1 MPDDCLEVFRL
12 HPARIAQVYLVVETD
27 PRDDSIAVQKAE
39 DVLRVRT
46 ARVSDVETKV
56 LISNKT
62 RKLRDRCGLI
72 VVGAFVHDLRTSSF
86 RETDE
91 AQISVFDCGREFGL
105 LVDDER
111 ADVLECLGAT
121 KSGWRMRDTQDNELL
136 SDIPVPSNASDRVPR
151 PGPCDRLGRAARAVP
166 GARLRR
172 ARRDLSFGPR
182 RPARTRGDGLA
193 FASGV
198 YLYTACCVVANE
210 FYASGMAVVA
220 GQVGHAVDRGWVALR
235 LAHFVAAS
243 ALSLLVGVER
253 PGPGGKAGRRG
264 RVALRAVG
272 CAALAA
278 LMLRGIAEHYR
289 YYGPLP
295 RLQQVTICL
304 CALCLVGEALERVGS
319 RLDGEASR
327 AAPEG
332 EAG

>member
-1 MPDDCLEVFRL
+1 MDRRKAGRALVLLGAVLLLARNVLWYAQTELPALQEVLADVLQRGPEGALSGEVGRL
-12 HPARIAQVYLVVETD
+12 KTYELLGDVLIDAYLLCATVLAPLLLRGGRERALGPLAAHLLGFSLPIIRRIALT
-27 PRDDSIAVQKAE
+27 
-39 DVLRVRT
+39 RT
-46 ARVSDVETKV
+46 R
-56 LISNKT
+56 
-62 RKLRDRCGLI
+62 
-72 VVGAFVHDLRTSSF
+72 
-86 RETDE
+86 
-91 AQISVFDCGREFGL
+91 GL
-105 LVDDER
+105 LV
-111 ADVLECLGAT
+111 ALGVAA
-121 KSGWRMRDTQDNELL
+121 LL
-136 SDIPVPSNASDRVPR
+136 AGAALLAAGRRPR
-151 PGPCDRLGRAARAVP
+151 GGSAPARYGRAA
-166 GARLRR
+166 
-172 ARRDLSFGPR
+172 
-182 RPARTRGDGLA
+182 GDVATLGLA

-253 PGPGGKAGRRG
+253 PGSGGEVGWRG

-272 CAALAA
+272 CAALAV

-289 YYGPLP
+289 YYILLP